1 MAIGERIH
9 YFRLL
14 RGFTQKYLGKLLG
27 FSDSQ
32 ADVRIAQYE
41 KGARSPKEKYLNAL
55 AQIFEVSPHAL
66 NVPDIDTDIGLM
78 HTLFTLEDTRG
89 LKIGKL
95 DGELCLRLDK
105 DTGMTYH
112 SMWDMFN
119 AWYQQAEKLE
129 SGEITKEEYDQW
141 RYTYPKMEAEQTRQ
155 ELDALREKRKAENN
169 TDWPG
174 RFPDGIWRGIW
185 FDYGGNRLFTASHGA
200 DLLCCA
206 KISD

>member
-1 MAIGERIH
+1 M
-9 YFRLL
+9 
-14 RGFTQKYLGKLLG
+14 
-27 FSDSQ
+27 
-32 ADVRIAQYE
+32 
-41 KGARSPKEKYLNAL
+41 
-55 AQIFEVSPHAL
+55 

-141 RYTYPKMEAEQTRQ
+141 RYTYPKMEWEQTRRD
-155 ELDALREKRKAENN
+155 LDALREKRKAESN
-169 TDWPG
+169 TD
-174 RFPDGIWRGIW
+174 
-185 FDYGGNRLFTASHGA
+185 
-200 DLLCCA
+200 
-206 KISD
+206 

>member
-1 MAIGERIH
+1 M
-9 YFRLL
+9 
-14 RGFTQKYLGKLLG
+14 
-27 FSDSQ
+27 
-32 ADVRIAQYE
+32 
-41 KGARSPKEKYLNAL
+41 
-55 AQIFEVSPHAL
+55 

-169 TDWPG
+169 TD
-174 RFPDGIWRGIW
+174 
-185 FDYGGNRLFTASHGA
+185 
-200 DLLCCA
+200 
-206 KISD
+206 

>member
-1 MAIGERIH
+1 MKLFHCLYFFFITFNDHKYILRKTPIWLSQIIH
-9 YFRLL
+9 P
-14 RGFTQKYLGKLLG
+14 TTNNVNQKYFTHTIKSKLLG

-66 NVPDIDTDIGLM
+66 NVPNIDTDIGLM

-95 DGELCLRLDK
+95 DGELCLRLDI

-129 SGEITKEEYDQW
+129 SGEITKEQYEQW
-141 RYTYPKMEAEQTRQ
+141 RYTYPKMEWEQTRRD
-155 ELDALREKRKAENN
+155 LDALREKRKAENT
-169 TDWPG
+169 TD
-174 RFPDGIWRGIW
+174 
-185 FDYGGNRLFTASHGA
+185 
-200 DLLCCA
+200 
-206 KISD
+206 

>member
-78 HTLFTLEDTRG
+78 HTFFTLEDTRG

-105 DTGMTYH
+105 DAGMTYH

-119 AWYQQAEKLE
+119 A
-129 SGEITKEEYDQW
+129 
-141 RYTYPKMEAEQTRQ
+141 
-155 ELDALREKRKAENN
+155 
-169 TDWPG
+169 
-174 RFPDGIWRGIW
+174 
-185 FDYGGNRLFTASHGA
+185 
-200 DLLCCA
+200 
-206 KISD
+206 

>member
-119 AWYQQAEKLE
+119 AWYQQAEKL
-129 SGEITKEEYDQW
+129 
-141 RYTYPKMEAEQTRQ
+141 
-155 ELDALREKRKAENN
+155 
-169 TDWPG
+169 
-174 RFPDGIWRGIW
+174 
-185 FDYGGNRLFTASHGA
+185 
-200 DLLCCA
+200 
-206 KISD
+206 

>member
-95 DGELCLRLDK
+95 DGELCLRLEK

-129 SGEITKEEYDQW
+129 SREITKEQYDQW
-141 RYTYPKMEAEQTRQ
+141 RYTYPKMEAEQTRR
-155 ELDALREKRKAENN
+155 ELDILCTKQN
-169 TDWPG
+169 TDNC
-174 RFPDGIWRGIW
+174 D
-185 FDYGGNRLFTASHGA
+185 
-200 DLLCCA
+200 
-206 KISD
+206 